1 MRVGLAVGIVVEV
14 VGASVLVGD
23 EVMLGI
29 VGCSVVLAGVVGDE
43 VGPPS
48 PPIVGR
54 RVRGVDGCVVL
65 GGTLEFVGTADDDDG
80 LVLGG
85 PLPGRFVGLSVV
97 NRGVGEEVRTPPV
110 IIDGRGV
117 FGAFDTGLLDV
128 GLLVMLI
135 VVGGLELGE
144 TDDGCDVPT
153 MCCVGAEVGGA
164 IDGGGLAVVGALVGG
179 DVVGL
184 VVLLLSFVG
193 TLVGTVVV
201 TLLGVG

>member
-1 MRVGLAVGIVVEV
+1 MRVGLAVGIVV
-14 VGASVLVGD
+14 VGAWVLVGD

-43 VGPPS
+43 VGPP
-48 PPIVGR
+48 PLPIVGR
-54 RVRGVDGCVVL
+54 GVGWKVDNEGSSV
-65 GGTLEFVGTADDDDG
+65 FDDDG
-80 LVLGG
+80 EDVGMRVGIAVGILVEVVVV
-85 PLPGRFVGLSVV
+85 VGASVL
-97 NRGVGEEVRTPPV
+97 VG
-110 IIDGRGV
+110 DKV
-117 FGAFDTGLLDV
+117 FGAFDTGLLD

-144 TDDGCDVPT
+144 TDDDGCDVPT
-153 MCCVGAEVGGA
+153 MCCVGAKVGGA

-179 DVVGL
+179 DVVGF

-193 TLVGTVVV
+193 TLVGSAVV